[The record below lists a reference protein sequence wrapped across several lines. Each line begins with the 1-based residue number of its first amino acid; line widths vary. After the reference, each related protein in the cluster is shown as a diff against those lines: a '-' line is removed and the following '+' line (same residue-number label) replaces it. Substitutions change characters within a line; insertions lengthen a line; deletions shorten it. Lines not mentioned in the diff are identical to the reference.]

1 MIKRPPGVM
10 SGCPFLKVTET
21 LRNTGAIQRKESYS
35 RINLSTVWLS
45 DLPAAQHRREI
56 YTAEPLMIERPSGVI
71 SGRPLFKV
79 IETHQ
84 NARAIAKLSAPLPH
98 PFPGSET
105 CLQQSMEKKRIKK
118 VSPPPPLPLPPLWK
132 STKIFLRL
140 GLQGLVFTSA
150 EQDYTG
156 QT

>member
-1 MIKRPPGVM
+1 MTDIYTAEPRMIKRPPGVM

-45 DLPAAQHRREI
+45 NLPAAQHRREI

-71 SGRPLFKV
+71 SSRPLFKV

-84 NARAIAKLSAPLPH
+84 NARAITKLSAPLPH

-105 CLQQSMEKKRIKK
+105 CLQQSMEKQRIKK
-118 VSPPPPLPLPPLWK
+118 SPLPHPSPFHPFGRALKYFSVLA
-132 STKIFLRL
+132 SR
-140 GLQGLVFTSA
+140 V
-150 EQDYTG
+150 
-156 QT
+156 